1 MGSIT
6 LKSAKWCKMDLLTDF
21 VHFSDLRCCAMKIDT
36 HIHLYDPA
44 VRDYGWPPTDWK
56 IHRRIEPDDFRS
68 VAESLGVTRSVVVA
82 CSIDPGQLEYVL
94 QTHHDDPSVAA
105 FIGASAPNNPD
116 FISQYDRFSAYP
128 KFRGFRFHCM
138 DTPGEQAAR
147 NVAHLAG
154 KPANV
159 MEFLGDVQ
167 GVSSMRGLVATNPDV
182 TFVIE
187 HFARVRTDADTVS
200 HEFTQL
206 LDEMSGFA
214 HVCIKASALLPLA
227 AANPAPTDLI
237 RYAPVLEA
245 AFHAFGED
253 RCLFGSD
260 WPLLEMK
267 GEYATAVQA
276 TEAFFAAISPDTLD
290 KVMSSNA
297 MRVYKL

>member
-1 MGSIT
+1 
-6 LKSAKWCKMDLLTDF
+6 
-21 VHFSDLRCCAMKIDT
+21 MKIDA

-44 VRDYGWPPTDWK
+44 VHDYGWPPDDWK
-56 IHRRIEPDDFRS
+56 IYRRVEPDDFRS
-68 VAESLGVTRSVVVA
+68 VAEPVGITRAVVVA
-82 CSIDPGQLEYVL
+82 CSADPGQLEYVL

-138 DTPGEQAAR
+138 EAPGEQASR

-159 MEFLGDVQ
+159 MEFLGDV
-167 GVSSMRGLVATNPDV
+167 GGIGSMRGLVAANPDV

-187 HFARVRTDADTVS
+187 HFARVRTDAEVVS
-200 HEFTQL
+200 QDFLRL
-206 LDEMSGFA
+206 LDDMSGFA
-214 HVCIKASALLPLA
+214 HVCIKTSALLPLA
-227 AANPAPTDLI
+227 ADPAPTDPA

-245 AFHAFGED
+245 AWQAFGED

-276 TEAFFAAISPDTLD
+276 TEAFFAAISPDALD
-290 KVMSSNA
+290 KVMRRNA